1 MGERF
6 ENSPGRGGQRLEDVA
21 DADEGDG
28 DVADRHDE
36 PAGDEPEGKEQLQR
50 TSQYENLFRGGFF
63 QQYVS
68 SVKGVMSHLRSP
80 LSLVNGF

>member
-1 MGERF
+1 MRDGVVQKTRSSIGVHLWERF

-36 PAGDEPEGKEQLQR
+36 PAGDEPEGKE
-50 TSQYENLFRGGFF
+50 
-63 QQYVS
+63 
-68 SVKGVMSHLRSP
+68 
-80 LSLVNGF
+80 